1 MPGRLLLRGNFLLR
15 DGLRLGALRD
25 RHQADAGGHMGGEA
39 QRGQQVGFVHP
50 VVFGAEAV
58 RHQQTGDDVGVLLGA
73 RGTVVPQQLQ
83 QALGGGALRRGRI
96 RARRR
101 FSLLP
106 GHGQRRLLQPDIEQ
120 GGGNRAGDDE
130 ALRKI
135 FDQCAQIRIK
145 AAVGGRDLRG
155 LTVFQRHEDLRG
167 RDLGVE
173 AVLPEQQEIDH
184 GAQNLFTVLPEF
196 VVQVV
201 VQPLALLAGQ
211 THDND
216 APLLCISITSVY
228 QIGAALSI
236 KLP

>member
-1 MPGRLLLRGNFLLR
+1 MPGRLLLRGDLILR

-25 RHQADAGGHMGGEA
+25 GHQADAGGHMGGEA

-50 VVFGAEAV
+50 VVLGAEAV

-73 RGTVVPQQLQ
+73 RGAVVPQQLQ

-96 RARRR
+96 RVRRR
-101 FSLLP
+101 LGLLP

-130 ALRKI
+130 TLRQI
-135 FDQCAQIRIK
+135 FNQCAQIRIK

-155 LTVFQRHEDLRG
+155 LAAFQRHEDLRG

-173 AVLPEQQEIDH
+173 VVLPEQQEIDH
-184 GAQNLFTVLPEF
+184 GAQNLFAVLPEF
-196 VVQVV
+196 VVQIV
-201 VQPLALLAGQ
+201 VQPLVLLAGQ

-216 APLLCISITSVY
+216 APLLYFDYFSIPNRGRSFN
-228 QIGAALSI
+228 
-236 KLP
+236 